1 MSQETVADALN
12 RSCHCIN
19 VDHDALQASLEQ
31 RFGEAGV
38 WSRLQ
43 QSHPHLFADSPV
55 FVSPGQ
61 IAEMRAVIDAVERVV
76 ANSAYR
82 DQVLAWAPEIARHDQ
97 GTAGVFFGYDFHLT
111 TDGPRLIEIN
121 TNAGGAMLLLHVA
134 GAQQAC
140 CDAVENFVVGRTDL
154 AEVERTFVEMFKRE
168 FRIVAPDRTLKRI
181 AIVDEDPDE
190 QFLSPEFT
198 LFEQV
203 FSRHGVDA
211 TVAAPEQFTLE
222 DGVLT
227 VDGKPADLVYNRL
240 TDFYLQSATCR
251 VLNMAYQRNAA
262 VITPGPFGHA
272 LYANKRNLTL
282 LSDGDWLRDVGVDAD
297 TVATLTA
304 GIPATRRVTRASADA
319 LWNQR
324 KELYFKPASGFGS
337 RGTYKGAKLT
347 RKTWERLLG
356 DDYVAQQ
363 LVPPSE
369 RLVVAQGDERSL
381 KLDVRC
387 FTYNGELQLLGA
399 RLYRGQTTNLR
410 TEGGGLATVFTTP
423 SI

>member
-154 AEVERTFVEMFKRE
+154 AEVERTFVEMFQRE